1 MNIKKLKKFIFGKLS
16 EELSDKLTYHGVH
29 HTKDVLDACN
39 QYIKRM
45 NISPKDAYLLRTAA
59 LMHDTGFIQTYEN
72 HEEESIKLA
81 KEILPQWD
89 YTDDDIEVIAGMIR
103 ATKIP
108 QLPQN
113 TLENIIGD
121 ADLDYLGTSSFYT
134 IGDTLFRELMAF
146 NKISNEEQWDKIQ
159 VKFLK
164 NHTYHTDY
172 AKKNRE
178 PLKQKH
184 LNELIKKWNLED

>member
-1 MNIKKLKKFIFGKLS
+1 MNIKKLKKFILGKLS
-16 EELSDKLTYHGVH
+16 NELSDKLTYHGVH
-29 HTKDVLDACN
+29 HTLDVLDACN

-45 NISPKDAYLLRTAA
+45 NVSPKDAYLLRTAA
-59 LMHDTGFIQTYEN
+59 LMHDTGFVNTYEN
-72 HEEESIKLA
+72 HEEESIKFAREL
-81 KEILPQWD
+81 LPQWN
-89 YTDDDIEVIAGMIR
+89 YSQKDIEIIAGMIR

-121 ADLDYLGTSSFYT
+121 ADLDYLGTDLFYS
-134 IGDTLFRELMAF
+134 IGETLFRELMAF
-146 NKISNEEQWDKIQ
+146 NKIANEEQWDKIQ

-164 NHTYHTDY
+164 NHSYHTPF
-172 AKKNRE
+172 AKKHRE

-184 LNELIKKWNLED
+184 LQELTDKWGW